1 VPNPVLV
8 EVTRGGLVES
18 SHQGAYA
25 VIDGSGALVRSAGDI
40 DRPIFP
46 RSAIKAF
53 QCLPVIESGAA
64 DAFGL
69 TDEEIAL
76 ACASHNGEPEHL
88 RVARSLLEKAGNTEA
103 DFECGA
109 HWPHQ
114 PAALRELVRSGGQ
127 PRQIHN
133 NCSGKHAGMLALARR
148 LGVDP
153 HGYTAR
159 EHPVQRA
166 IARTIGDLCRSD
178 VDALPCGVDGCSVPT
193 WAIPLNRLALGFA
206 RFGSGRGLSEA
217 RKAASLRIIE
227 AVRRHS
233 FMVAGTDRFCT
244 RLMERVPRAFV
255 KTGAEGVFCATV
267 PHAGLGLALKCD
279 DGAHRASE
287 TLMAALLA
295 SLPVWTEEESEA
307 LRAFAHADLRN
318 WRKLHVGEIR
328 VTGLSSS

>member
-1 VPNPVLV
+1 MSNPVLV

-25 VIDGSGALVRSAGDI
+25 IVESGGALVTSAGDV

-64 DAFGL
+64 DTFGL
-69 TDEEIAL
+69 ADEEIAL
-76 ACASHNGEPEHL
+76 ACASHNGEAEHL
-88 RVARSLLEKAGNTEA
+88 RVARSLLEKAGNTED

-159 EHPVQRA
+159 EHQVQRT
-166 IARTIGDLCRSD
+166 IARTISEICGID
-178 VDALPCGVDGCSVPT
+178 VDELPCGIDGCSVPT
-193 WAIPLNRLALGFA
+193 WAIPLRKLALGFA
-206 RFGSGRGLSEA
+206 RFGSGEGVSEA
-217 RKAASLRIIE
+217 RKAASRRIIA
-227 AVRRHS
+227 AVRAHP

-255 KTGAEGVFCATV
+255 KTGAEGVFCAAV

-307 LRAFAHADLRN
+307 LRGFAHADLRN
-318 WRKLHVGEIR
+318 WRKLYVGEVR